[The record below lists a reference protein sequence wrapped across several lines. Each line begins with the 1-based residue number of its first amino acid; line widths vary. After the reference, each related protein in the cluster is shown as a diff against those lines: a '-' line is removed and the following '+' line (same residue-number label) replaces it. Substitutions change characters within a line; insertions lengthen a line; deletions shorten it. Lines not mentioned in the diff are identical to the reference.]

1 LGECGL
7 SKKALKSVVDSNRY
21 MFRNGYEEFF
31 KILDDNNIPL
41 TIVTANRLGEDI
53 IKMIFDKFN
62 IDYKKINLIANK
74 FI

>member
-1 LGECGL
+1 
-7 SKKALKSVVDSNRY
+7 

-41 TIVTANRLGEDI
+41 TIVTANGLGEDI